1 LLDKDGGHWDEERS
15 TRRTA
20 EEAQQDDDVQ
30 QQVEQQPTVD
40 ATQQDD
46 DDAQQDASCSGASG
60 SRNVYLQGPVS
71 LLQRPILRERRSL
84 IRPDGERR
92 VTLDVLAACSYY
104 VFKFII

>member
-1 LLDKDGGHWDEERS
+1 MAEEKEG
-15 TRRTA
+15 A
-20 EEAQQDDDVQ
+20 EEAQQDDDIQ
-30 QQVEQQPTVD
+30 RQVE
-40 ATQQDD
+40 QQDD

-84 IRPDGERR
+84 IRPDEERH

-104 VFKFII
+104 VFNFII